1 MRLVL
6 ICNNFEG
13 KYISFLRLLQSES
26 YYEIS
31 FCESKAWLGDG
42 EFQGIAI

>member
-6 ICNNFEG
+6 ICNNYVGE
-13 KYISFLRLLQSES
+13 YISFSRLLQSES

-31 FCESKAWLGDG
+31 FCESKVWIGDG
-42 EFQGIAI
+42 GFQGIAI